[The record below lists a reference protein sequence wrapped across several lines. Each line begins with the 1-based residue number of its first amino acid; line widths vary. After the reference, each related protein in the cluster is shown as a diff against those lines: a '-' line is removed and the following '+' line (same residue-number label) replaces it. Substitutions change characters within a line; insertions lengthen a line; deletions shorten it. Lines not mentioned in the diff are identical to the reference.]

1 MKRLRDSLNSTTI
14 VPIHAERSEV
24 LNFLF
29 RSTLFT
35 HFFRTRNQGQK
46 GTKSILSWK
55 LWPIIYRCK
64 SEHTLLGRKRIFF
77 LQLWEI
83 SMNLKIIE
91 VLIVKEN
98 LSAISDFLAAW
109 FDMSFFTAF
118 FSNEPQIKEESN
130 TYKKRPQG

>member
-1 MKRLRDSLNSTTI
+1 MKTLRDSLNSTTI

-55 LWPIIYRCK
+55 LWPIIYGVKVSTHYWEEKEFFPAVMRNFNELKNYWGAYCK
-64 SEHTLLGRKRIFF
+64 RELECHFWFF
-77 LQLWEI
+77 G
-83 SMNLKIIE
+83 SMIWY
-91 VLIVKEN
+91 V
-98 LSAISDFLAAW
+98 
-109 FDMSFFTAF
+109 FFHSI